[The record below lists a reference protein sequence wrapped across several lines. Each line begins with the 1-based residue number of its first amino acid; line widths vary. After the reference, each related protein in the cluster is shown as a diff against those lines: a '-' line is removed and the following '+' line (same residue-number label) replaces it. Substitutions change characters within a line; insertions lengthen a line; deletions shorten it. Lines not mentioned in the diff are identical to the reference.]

1 MVNDVF
7 FDYEFAD
14 SRELGA
20 SGGWT
25 FDNGSPVSPEKL
37 AWKVWACLPLAL
49 EGHVLASP
57 TAFKAQ
63 PAISGTEPK
72 SPEEKSYC
80 NH

>member
-1 MVNDVF
+1 MVNDVS

-14 SRELGA
+14 RRKLGA
-20 SGGWT
+20 SDGWT
-25 FDNGSPVSPEKL
+25 FDNGSRSPEKL
-37 AWKVWACLPLAL
+37 ARKVWACLPLAL
-49 EGHVLASP
+49 EQHVLASP

-63 PAISGTEPK
+63 PATSGTEPK

>member
-1 MVNDVF
+1 MYPLIMSLQAV
-7 FDYEFAD
+7 E
-14 SRELGA
+14 SWA
-20 SGGWT
+20 SDGWT
-25 FDNGSPVSPEKL
+25 FGNGSSVSPEKL

-57 TAFKAQ
+57 IAFKAQ

-80 NH
+80 KH